1 MTFRPVISLLVLAW
15 AFVGCG
21 ESVAPQVCDGPCVTD
36 AATQPDVAPSPATCP
51 AVRPVVGS
59 MCSASLNGE
68 YCQYG
73 RRPIIISC
81 RCRCFDAGC
90 FWISCDND

>member
-1 MTFRPVISLLVLAW
+1 MLRPVISLLVLAW

-51 AVRPVVGS
+51 AERPVVGS
-59 MCSASLNGE
+59 MCSPSLGGE
-68 YCQYG
+68 VCFYG
-73 RRPIIISC
+73 REITYTCI
-81 RCRCFDAGC
+81 CRCFDAGC
-90 FWISCDND
+90 FWITCDSA